1 MKEIIKTNSKTEHNT
16 KQEILGVSNEL
27 NSFKLE
33 FKEELHKIK
42 KTIDDAENSQEQLA
56 VEYEN

>member
-1 MKEIIKTNSKTEHNT
+1 MDTNTELKPPRPLEGNSQKKSSKTEHNI
-16 KQEILGVSNEL
+16 KQEIFGVSYEL

-42 KTIDDAENSQEQLA
+42 KN
-56 VEYEN
+56 NR